1 MKKAF
6 MISLL
11 AFVVLTAQF
20 SSAQSTGCEAR
31 LKQKTEQLY
40 MNYGYLKE
48 LYRSLHEMAELSV
61 YESDRELDYIQK
73 SYMLVKEAN
82 LICYYQY
89 KLLSIMEYI
98 SNDAKSD
105 YYEIMLKD
113 LDKAEFET
121 KHTIRLIDLYTGF
134 IKNEKVLKSV
144 EDAIGII
151 QANIYMYVELMD
163 ILKQTKDKGTE
174 QKP

>member
-6 MISLL
+6 MISLMVL
-11 AFVVLTAQF
+11 VVFTAQL
-20 SSAQSTGCEAR
+20 SVAQTTECEAR

-40 MNYGYLKE
+40 QNYGYLKE
-48 LYRSLHEMAELSV
+48 LYRSLYEMAELSV

-98 SNDAKSD
+98 RDDAKSD
-105 YYEIMLKD
+105 YYKLRIKD
-113 LDKAEFET
+113 LDKAEFDT

-163 ILKQTKDKGTE
+163 ILQQSKE
-174 QKP
+174 KP